1 MSFGSAE
8 SLRGCT
14 WDKLPA
20 TRMGPSLRV
29 EINYRLASRLYLS
42 RTHISV
48 ILLFNRFPTGSQGA
62 SPSAHFNWRV
72 RYRLSWSAASRLASD
87 IDDLGVVAFGAV
99 LPLVGSEEGA
109 SEAGDVPT
117 LLVVAPLTAARTISA
132 IRARR

>member
-1 MSFGSAE
+1 M
-8 SLRGCT
+8 
-14 WDKLPA
+14 
-20 TRMGPSLRV
+20 
-29 EINYRLASRLYLS
+29 
-42 RTHISV
+42 
-48 ILLFNRFPTGSQGA
+48 
-62 SPSAHFNWRV
+62 
-72 RYRLSWSAASRLASD
+72 SWSAASRLASD